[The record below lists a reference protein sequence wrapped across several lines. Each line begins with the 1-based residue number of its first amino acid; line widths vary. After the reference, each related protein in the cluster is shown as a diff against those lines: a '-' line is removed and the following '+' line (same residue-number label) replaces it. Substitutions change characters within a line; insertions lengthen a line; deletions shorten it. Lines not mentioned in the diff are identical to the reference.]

1 MADTIEKPVGDTG
14 YDKDFFLWT
23 QRQAELLRH
32 AARDRIN
39 VPIDW
44 ENVAEEIESLG
55 KSDTREVKSLARHIL
70 VHLIKLQVSTQT
82 EPRSHWQHEIAVAR
96 DTLDD
101 VLCDSPSLKARFPAL
116 VEEQWPKAIREAQ
129 RKLDGDRRA
138 AAALRSL
145 VYLKLAGSDAAKVL
159 DPEYFPEPADHP

>member
-1 MADTIEKPVGDTG
+1 MDRPSL
-14 YDKDFFLWT
+14 YDDDIVTWAEE
-23 QRQAELLRH
+23 QAAALRALGARGELSIAL
-32 AARDRIN
+32 
-39 VPIDW
+39 DW

-101 VLCDSPSLKARFPAL
+101 VLRDSPSLKARFPAL
-116 VEEQWPKAIREAQ
+116 VEEQWPNAIREAQ